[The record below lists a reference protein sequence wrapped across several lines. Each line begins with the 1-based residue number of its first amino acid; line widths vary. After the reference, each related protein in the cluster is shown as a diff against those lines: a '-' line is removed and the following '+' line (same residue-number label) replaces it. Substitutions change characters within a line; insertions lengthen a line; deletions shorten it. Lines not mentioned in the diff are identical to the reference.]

1 LDLVERGYTDAARD
15 FLAQHRDQISGLH
28 AGDLQGLTAVTSAQA
43 VLENPV
49 AVQLRQYRYTLSLS
63 AYAFE
68 LMMIFLHEASFK
80 LILSLLNRYVSVR
93 VYAGQPSDEQ
103 DRIGA
108 FEGVAGASTDAIA
121 DLNAKKIHWSLYD
134 DQKTL
139 FGVLDKPE
147 GADGGAGAAADGAAP
162 RGGRGRGA
170 GAAGA
175 AGAGA
180 GTAAAAAAAAAAN
193 KKRDE
198 PPTPLPVID
207 VNTQAAILEDVAAR
221 ATLSSSALPSVA
233 LFTFLHTHE
242 SLNSVALS
250 DDGALVAAGFADSSV
265 KLWNVANQVFD
276 ESVGA
281 DDAPDAALGDALSFR
296 KLVGHAGPVYGTSFS
311 PDNHWLLSASEDTT
325 VRLWSTE
332 TAQAVCCYAE
342 HNYAIWDVAFS
353 PMGYYFATASHD
365 RTARV
370 WSTDRVRSL
379 RTFVG
384 HLSDVNAVQFHPNC
398 TYVASGSS
406 DKCARLWDINT
417 GQCVRLLTG
426 HFGPLYALAFS
437 PDGKLLATAGDDE
450 TICVW
455 DLASAKCTA
464 RLKGHRRTIWSLA
477 FSKCGTLLS
486 SGSHDRTVR
495 VWDARGA
502 GSGAQQALLDNASG
516 AGAVVDAAVAA
527 AAAGASAA
535 ASVAANAAPSAH
547 VADPLLLKTLH
558 TKRTPVFALKFTR
571 RNLLLGAGGFVA
583 AGK

>member
-1 LDLVERGYTDAARD
+1 MHCYLDLVERDYAEAARE
-15 FLAQHRDQISGLH
+15 FLAQHRDQISGVH
-28 AGDLQGLTAVTSAQA
+28 AGDLQALAAVTSVQA
-43 VLENPV
+43 VHENAV

-93 VYAGQPSDEQ
+93 VYAGQPSNEQ
-103 DRIGA
+103 ERVAA
-108 FEGVAGASTDAIA
+108 FEGVAGAAA
-121 DLNAKKIHWSLYD
+121 DEIGALNATKIRTALYD
-134 DQKTL
+134 EQKTL
-139 FGVLDKPE
+139 FGVLDAAAAAKPDD
-147 GADGGAGAAADGAAP
+147 AAAAGAGDAAETGA
-162 RGGRGRGA
+162 RRGRGA
-170 GAAGA
+170 AAA
-175 AGAGA
+175 ASAA
-180 GTAAAAAAAAAAN
+180 SAAAAAAA

-198 PPTPLPVID
+198 PATPFPILD
-207 VNTQAAILEDVAAR
+207 VNTQTAILDDVAAR
-221 ATLSSSALPSVA
+221 VALSSTALPSVA

-242 SLNSVALS
+242 SLNTVALS
-250 DDGALVAAGFADSSV
+250 DDGALVAAGFADSSA

-276 ESVGA
+276 ESVR
-281 DDAPDAALGDALSFR
+281 DDDKPTGDDALSFR

-311 PDNHWLLSASEDTT
+311 PDNHWLLTASEDTT

-342 HNYAIWDVAFS
+342 HNYAIWDVAFA

-365 RTARV
+365 RTARL

-384 HLSDVNAVQFHPNC
+384 HLSDVNTVQFHPNC

-426 HFGPLYALAFS
+426 HFAPLYALAFS

-455 DLASAKCTA
+455 DLATAKCAA

-477 FSKCGTLLS
+477 FSKCGTLLA

-495 VWDARGA
+495 IWDARGA
-502 GSGAQQALLDNASG
+502 GSGAQQALLDNASS
-516 AGAVVDAAVAA
+516 AGAVVDAAIAA
-527 AAAGASAA
+527 AAAGANAA
-535 ASVAANAAPSAH
+535 AAVAANAALPGAH
-547 VADPLLLKTLH
+547 AADPLLLKTLH

-583 AGK
+583 TGK